1 MPTCPDCNKPIDS
14 QAVFCENCG
23 LKLKP
28 NSQQP
33 PEGFAA
39 FPTADLSS
47 APIGT
52 CSACGYAN
60 TPGETFCMNC
70 GVQLAPVSS
79 TPPPPPKPYSSTP
92 QASPLIEEG
101 TPPAALGRDTSPI
114 VCHDCEYV
122 NDPGEQFCQ
131 NCGLQLNSQD
141 AAPPG
146 QQHAH
151 SSGVD
156 SSKPALDQL
165 PESPAVQS
173 SDTCPGCGQQIDP
186 TAIFCQTCGLQL
198 ITDSESSPSY
208 ETYPIQVDATTR
220 GLNPSESEYPTLP
233 GRLLLKDTGRE
244 IRFPAGKT
252 QIIIGRSD
260 PNQRK
265 FPDIDL
271 TTYGGDRYG
280 VSRQHIRLVSRSGRV
295 FVEDLRST
303 NFTFLNKDKLPPGE
317 LHELSDGDELRLGGL
332 VLTYDASS

>member
-208 ETYPIQVDATTR
+208 ETYP
-220 GLNPSESEYPTLP
+220 
-233 GRLLLKDTGRE
+233 
-244 IRFPAGKT
+244 
-252 QIIIGRSD
+252 
-260 PNQRK
+260 